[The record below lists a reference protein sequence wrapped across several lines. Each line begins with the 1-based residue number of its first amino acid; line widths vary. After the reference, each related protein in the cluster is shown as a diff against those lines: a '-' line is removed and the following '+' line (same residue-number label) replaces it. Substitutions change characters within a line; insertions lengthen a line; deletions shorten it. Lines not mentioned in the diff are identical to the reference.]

1 MRLVVGLGNP
11 GRRFARTRHN
21 FGYRVADRFAETR
34 QAAFVP
40 GKGDYVYA
48 VPQTNDLAVIK
59 PTSFMNA
66 CGIAVRD
73 AIAFFNSVPEET
85 LVVYDD
91 IDLPLGSLRFRAKG
105 GAGGHKGVESIIY
118 QLESE
123 DFPRLRLGIAS
134 DAQMRPSEKYVL
146 ESFRPGDKP
155 VVEEV
160 VQKSVEGINDY
171 LTNGIDPAMMR
182 FNAPVIDISIEG
194 KGSPI

>member
-1 MRLVVGLGNP
+1 LGNP

-34 QAAFVP
+34 RAAFVP

-48 VPQTNDLAVIK
+48 IPQTDDLVVIK
-59 PTSFMNA
+59 PTSFMNT
-66 CGIAVRD
+66 CGIPVRD
-73 AIAFFNSVPEET
+73 AMAFFKAAPENT
-85 LVVYDD
+85 LVVFDD
-91 IDLPLGSLRFRAKG
+91 IDLPLGTLRFRVKG

-134 DAQMRPSEKYVL
+134 DVPMRPSEKYVL
-146 ESFRPGDKP
+146 DPFRPDDEP

-160 VQKSVEGINDY
+160 VQKSMEGIRDY
-171 LTNGIDPAMMR
+171 LTDGIDTAMTR
-182 FNAPVIDISIEG
+182 FNAPVMDISIEG
-194 KGSPI
+194 KGDPN

>member
-1 MRLVVGLGNP
+1 LGNP

-21 FGYRVADRFAETR
+21 FGYRVADRFAESR

-48 VPQTNDLAVIK
+48 VPQTDDLVVIK
-59 PTSFMNA
+59 PTSFMNV

-73 AIAFFNSVPEET
+73 AMAFFKAAPENT
-85 LVVYDD
+85 LVVFDD
-91 IDLPLGSLRFRAKG
+91 IDLPLGTLRFRMKG

-118 QLESE
+118 QLGSE

-134 DAQMRPSEKYVL
+134 DAPMRPSEKYVL
-146 ESFRPGDKP
+146 KSFRAVDKP

-160 VQKSVEGINDY
+160 IQRSVDGINDF
-171 LTNGIDPAMMR
+171 LTNGVDTAMTR
-182 FNAPVIDISIEG
+182 FNAPVMDTSI
-194 KGSPI
+194 